1 MSNAGV
7 IALKQ
12 LQRPSTAVTDDVL
25 IGKDILDL
33 LTGAMYVDPLSIY
46 REYIQNAAD
55 AIEEAREA
63 KLYTKAVQPAV
74 RIDIDPKARTVK
86 IRDNGVGVIEKEFVR
101 RLTALGASKKRGTN
115 LRGFR
120 GVGRLSGLGYCQEL
134 IFRARAAGERK
145 AAELSWDGKKLKEL
159 LRSEDHTD
167 LTQAIKAIAE
177 TRTLT
182 LDDYP
187 EHFFEVELRGVRRV
201 QNDILLNPDLVAEY
215 LSQVAPV
222 PFADNFRF
230 AQTIEDFL
238 NRHTKYDT
246 IAISLG
252 NNAPLVRPHRS
263 SFPITDKISDT
274 FSGIQFFEVPGVEEG
289 VDAIGWILTHSYLGA
304 IPKRAQ
310 VAGLRARVGNMQI
323 GTSEIYEGL
332 FPQPRFNSWC
342 VGEIHIISKKILP
355 NGRRDDFEVNG
366 HLQNLQGHLAK
377 HAKDLVK
384 VCRDKSV
391 IRNRLKSAA
400 LLAETVSQSIALL
413 EKSQFSDLKRH
424 LSAYSDRLLRQLEE
438 LAKSDQLT
446 PAERTVIEER
456 SRAFSARLRRA
467 AGLQRRGRDAF
478 SRITPVRR
486 KAFEAAID
494 AVLSTSLPISVR
506 ADLAQKILRRA
517 TAK

>member
-7 IALKQ
+7 IALKP
-12 LQRPSTAVTDDVL
+12 LQGPASAITDDVL

-46 REYIQNAAD
+46 REYVQNAAD

-63 KLYTKAVQPAV
+63 KLYSKVLQPAV
-74 RIDIDPKARTVK
+74 RINIDPKARTIR
-86 IRDNGVGVIEKEFVR
+86 IRDNGVGIAQKEFVK

-134 IFRARAAGERK
+134 VFRARAAGDRK
-145 AAELSWDGKKLKEL
+145 VSELSWDGKRLKEV
-159 LRSEDHTD
+159 LRSEDDTD
-167 LTQAIKAIAE
+167 LAQAIKAIAQ
-177 TRTLT
+177 TRTLMV
-182 LDDYP
+182 DSYP

-201 QNDILLNPDLVAEY
+201 QNDILLNQDLIAQY

-222 PFADNFRF
+222 PFADDFRF
-230 AQTIEDFL
+230 AQTIEEFL
-238 NRHTKYDT
+238 NRYTKCET
-246 IAISLG
+246 IEIRFG
-252 NNAPLVRPHRS
+252 DNAPIVRPHQN
-263 SFPITDKISDT
+263 SFPITDKVSDT
-274 FSGIQFFEVPGVEEG
+274 FSGIQLFEVPSVEEG
-289 VDAIGWILTHSYLGA
+289 IDAAGWILTHSYLGA

-310 VAGLRARVGNMQI
+310 IAGLRARVGNMQI
-323 GTSEIYEGL
+323 GTSDIYEGL
-332 FPQPRFNSWC
+332 FPQPRFNSWS
-342 VGEIHIISKKILP
+342 VGEIHIVSKKIIP

-366 HLQNLQGHLAK
+366 HLQNLQSHVAK
-377 HAKDLVK
+377 HTKDLVK

-424 LSAYSDRLLRQLEE
+424 LSAYSERLVSQLEA
-438 LAKSDQLT
+438 LANSQLLT
-446 PAERTVIEER
+446 NGERSFIHER
-456 SRAFSARLRRA
+456 SRTLSARLKRA
-467 AGLQRRGRDAF
+467 AGSSRRANDAF
-478 SRITPVRR
+478 SRIAPVKR
-486 KAFEAAID
+486 KAFEEAID

-506 ADLAQKILRRA
+506 ADLAQRILRRA